1 MNVTIE
7 MDEKMYDALKRIAE
21 HLGTT
26 LEVLLY
32 KHAVQLYEIYKALQ
46 RENNDHVRPRIEHPV
61 VAKVHLNLL
70 DPISWYVAKRVG
82 ISMIKLREVA
92 AKRGVPAILFAEIG
106 RHGIEASKVME
117 ELLNTEYAVTDKSF
131 VATFKTTSLSSAL
144 KWYIVNAN
152 VIAKEKGVSELLRYS
167 RRLYKALRG
176 YMSSLEPPPNK
187 QKITSIKK

>member
-7 MDEKMYDALKRIAE
+7 MDEKMYDALKQIAE

-26 LEVLLY
+26 PEVLLY
-32 KHAVQLYEIYKALQ
+32 KHAVQLYEIYKALH

-61 VAKVHLNLL
+61 VARVHFNLL

-82 ISMIKLREVA
+82 ISMLKLREVA
-92 AKRGVPAILFAEIG
+92 AKRGVPSILFAEIG
-106 RHGIEASKVME
+106 RHGIEASKVIE
-117 ELLNTEYAVTDKSF
+117 ELLNTEYVVTNKSF

-167 RRLYKALRG
+167 RRIYKALRE
-176 YMSSLEPPPNK
+176 YTSSLEPTK
-187 QKITSIKK
+187 TARVVSKGR